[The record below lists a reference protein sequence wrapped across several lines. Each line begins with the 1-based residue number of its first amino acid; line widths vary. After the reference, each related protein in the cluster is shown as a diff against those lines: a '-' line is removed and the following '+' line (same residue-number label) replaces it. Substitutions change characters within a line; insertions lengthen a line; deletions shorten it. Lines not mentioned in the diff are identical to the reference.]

1 MAAATVDMTAPITT
15 SFSADR
21 AWEMSSPFTKKVRI
35 IDFATATTLKGSA
48 LAQND
53 TLDVVKIPAGSYVQ
67 DVIVRNLVVGT
78 ASTTAQVGDS
88 ATPTGYIVS
97 VALDAA
103 AQTFNVASGTLIV
116 GSTITAMP
124 FGKFYT
130 TADAVRLTLNN
141 ATAVTMGRIEVTALI
156 MPVGTGLTI

>member
-1 MAAATVDMTAPITT
+1 
-15 SFSADR
+15 
-21 AWEMSSPFTKKVRI
+21 
-35 IDFATATTLKGSA
+35 